1 MKATGW
7 VLGALVAAGVVFT
20 VKGGCLNSEDPPDV
34 RLAGRFDQMCEIAR
48 DNIQTPE
55 RGVRKLGGFLDKHTG
70 DMFGAFGDTLAAIE
84 RIPDDAKHDKR
95 AELARDRLQK
105 PFIRCAR
112 DWMRFAEAVDA
123 DPKASELVE
132 RFNERFGRTLEIIL
146 SGQRLDLLHLP
157 EQLQL
162 AR

>member
-1 MKATGW
+1 MKASGW
-7 VLGALVAAGVVFT
+7 VVGALVAAGVVFT
-20 VKGGCLNSEDPPDV
+20 VKGGCLSSEDPPDV
-34 RLAGRFDQMCEIAR
+34 RLAARFDQMCEIAR

-55 RGVRKLGGFLDKHTG
+55 RGVRKLGRFLDKHTG

-95 AELARDRLQK
+95 AALARDRLHN

-112 DWMRFAEAVDA
+112 DWMRFAEAVEA
-123 DPKASELVE
+123 DPKAAELVE

-146 SGQRLDLLHLP
+146 SGQRVDLLHLP